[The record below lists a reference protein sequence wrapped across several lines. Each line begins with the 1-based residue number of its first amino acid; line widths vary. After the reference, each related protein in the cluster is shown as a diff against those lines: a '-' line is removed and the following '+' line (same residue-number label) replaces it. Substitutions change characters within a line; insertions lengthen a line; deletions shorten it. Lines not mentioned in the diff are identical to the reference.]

1 MPDTLYLTVNP
12 STMTP
17 GPPGGSAYAGF
28 EQFEPEGQPA
38 TSKAGGAYA
47 GFEPF
52 EPEMKPSGGPPT
64 REIGPGEA
72 AGRGAL
78 ESITFGSYP
87 AIAGIMGAGGLDKD
101 VKARFENP
109 HAELE
114 ALLKGLGRLGY
125 EHLIAPALG
134 IDVGGTKGLVTG
146 DKTGPATQE
155 YRKAREAALAE
166 QQSAFEQQP
175 AASIGG
181 QVAGALA
188 TPGFG
193 ALKGVSALGK
203 IGQAAKSGAI
213 SGGLYGAGTAIG
225 EGKDA
230 SEIPLEA
237 GKGAVT
243 GGVLGGAGG
252 ALLQG
257 AGNVASRVGNIFR
270 GARDPEAEAA
280 RTILGT
286 MTQDASAGG
295 LGIDR
300 PTYEAAQRSGL
311 PITWMDVGGQA
322 TRDVG
327 RAASDLSPAARG
339 ALDVATAGRIED
351 RQVRIRNVVHTA
363 MGGRLDAP
371 LEREA
376 LVEEARRFNGPRYAK
391 AYAIGNRPIS
401 LDKSLMESPTVS
413 SAMRAAET
421 KWKDWQAIDGIGSKN
436 PPAKPNLQFWDY
448 AAREL
453 AGKAQEA
460 RDAGNM
466 QEAARYGGLERL
478 LKAEL
483 DKQIPEFK
491 AARSGAA
498 AFFNAEN
505 ASEAG
510 EKFILMNA
518 DPREARRALAAMNPA
533 ERELFA
539 RGFADK
545 LAEGTMNQANTLGTI
560 KKLFTTPR
568 AREKIE
574 IAVGPARAKEIEVAM
589 RAETIAQRSR
599 DALGNSQTNR
609 FHEMTQALL
618 RGGGHGIA
626 GGGLGVGAVGA
637 FETIKDQDWDPKA
650 LIGGALIVGGL
661 KVAAHK
667 VDTRV
672 FRAIGEMLAADP
684 AANPEMFR
692 KGVRAVAR
700 SPQLFNALRN
710 GTEVGAR
717 VAAHDI
723 GFGRV
728 AAGTAAALDY
738 IMAEEEAHHH
748 PQNDINPITQ
758 PGNQ

>member
-1 MPDTLYLTVNP
+1 
-12 STMTP
+12 
-17 GPPGGSAYAGF
+17 
-28 EQFEPEGQPA
+28 
-38 TSKAGGAYA
+38 
-47 GFEPF
+47 
-52 EPEMKPSGGPPT
+52 
-64 REIGPGEA
+64 
-72 AGRGAL
+72 
-78 ESITFGSYP
+78 
-87 AIAGIMGAGGLDKD
+87 MGAGGLDKD

-188 TPGFG
+188 TPSFG

-257 AGNVASRVGNIFR
+257 AGKVASRVGNVFR

-311 PITWMDVGGQA
+311 PLTWMDVGGQA

-351 RQVRIRNVVHTA
+351 RPERMRNVVHTA

-371 LEREA
+371 LERET
-376 LVEEARRFNGPRYAK
+376 LESQARAYNRPRYER
-391 AYAIGNRPIS
+391 AYAIGNRPIT
-401 LDKSLMESPTVS
+401 LDKEITESPTIAN
-413 SAMRAAET
+413 AMRAAET
-421 KWKDWQAIDGIGSKN
+421 KWKDWQVIDGIGSKN

-460 RDAGNM
+460 RRAGNM
-466 QEAARYGGLERL
+466 QEAARYGGLERR
-478 LKAEL
+478 LKDDL
-483 DKQIPEFK
+483 DKLVPEFK
-491 AARSGAA
+491 DARSGAA
-498 AFFNAEN
+498 AFFKAQD

-510 EKFILMNA
+510 EKFIVQNA

-539 RGFADK
+539 RGFADR
-545 LAEGTMNQANTLGTI
+545 LAEGAMNQANTLGTI

-599 DALGNSQTNR
+599 DALGNSQTAR
-609 FHEMTQALL
+609 YQQMIQALKT
-618 RGGGHGIA
+618 GGGHGVA
-626 GGGLGVGAVGA
+626 GGLGVGAVGA
-637 FETIKDQDWDPKA
+637 FEAVKEQDWDPKA
-650 LIGGALIVGGL
+650 LIGGALIAGGL
-661 KVAAHK
+661 RYGAHK
-667 VDTRV
+667 VDTKV

-758 PGNQ
+758 PANQ